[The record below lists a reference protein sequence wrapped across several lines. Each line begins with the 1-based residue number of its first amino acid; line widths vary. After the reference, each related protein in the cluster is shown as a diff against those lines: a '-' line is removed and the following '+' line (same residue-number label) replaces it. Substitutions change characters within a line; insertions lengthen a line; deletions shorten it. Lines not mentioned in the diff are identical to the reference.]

1 MADNSKVVRET
12 KKAVSAEIITVDYAK
27 AIQNL
32 TDILIDIDKFREM
45 NKNIYDAIDT
55 DNEGTLEVNQV
66 ETFVR

>member
-1 MADNSKVVRET
+1 MADNSVVRSKKEVSTET
-12 KKAVSAEIITVDYAK
+12 ITVDYAK

-55 DNEGTLEVNQV
+55 DNEGTLEVSQV